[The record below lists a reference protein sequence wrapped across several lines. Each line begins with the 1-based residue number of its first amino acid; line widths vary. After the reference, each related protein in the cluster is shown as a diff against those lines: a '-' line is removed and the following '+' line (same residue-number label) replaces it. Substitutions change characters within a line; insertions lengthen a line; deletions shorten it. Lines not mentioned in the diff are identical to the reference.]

1 MWEKT
6 RKNADKLGV
15 GIAGLGLIAETHV
28 AAIAESDFCYLVAGY
43 HYKKEK
49 ADEFATRYSV
59 TVYTDYDLFLD
70 SPLVDFVIIAST
82 SSTHFDLASRA
93 IQKGKPVLI
102 EKPICTSSEEC
113 DSLVNLSRKYNIPV
127 GGIFNC
133 RYYPAY
139 QLVHKTVSERRLGRI
154 VAASVSVP
162 WFRSNEYYV
171 GRSQSKDG
179 GGVLMIQA
187 LHAIDLLLWFCGDIK
202 EVSAYTDNLVHES
215 VDIEDTAVAVIRF
228 SNGAL
233 GTILASTGIY
243 HGYTQRICLYGTE
256 GSIAVED
263 HQITLWDFMKPDIG
277 DYELM
282 KSFPIRSTV
291 PDSDTS
297 GIGISSHRDNID
309 DFAYSIITGSSYM
322 LDITES
328 GKSVYLVNAIYESS
342 VSEKSVRM

>member
-102 EKPICTSSEEC
+102 EKPICISSEEC

-127 GGIFNC
+127 GGIFKC

-215 VDIEDTAVAVIRF
+215 VDIEDTAVAVVRF
-228 SNGAL
+228 TNGAL
-233 GTILASTGIY
+233 GTIIATTGIY

-263 HQITLWDFMKPDIG
+263 HQITLWDLKNEEKG
-277 DYELM
+277 DSEFL
-282 KSFPIRSTV
+282 KSFKMRDTV
-291 PDSDTS
+291 PDTDTS

-309 DFAYSIITGSSYM
+309 DFAYSIITGNPYM
-322 LDITES
+322 LES
-328 GKSVYLVNAIYESS
+328 EESSKAVYLVNAIYKSS
-342 VSEKSVRM
+342 KEKRAVHL